1 LNSTSFH
8 IYNASA
14 GSGKT
19 YTLVKEYLKVLFLSS
34 SEDAYKRILA
44 ITFTNK
50 AVTEM
55 KSRIIDTLKDFSSE
69 NILES
74 PNRMFLDICDEVK
87 IEPKKLHNKSK
98 IILNSIIH
106 NYAAFDI
113 STIDKF
119 THKLIRSF
127 AHDLRLSMN
136 FEVELDTESLLNEA
150 VDRLIAKAGNEKNLT
165 KTLID
170 FALEKADND
179 KSWDVSLDFYKIAK
193 LLVNE
198 NDIPYIETLK
208 DKTLED
214 FKKLNTLLKEKIN
227 LSEDAIVEEAQNAL
241 TLILEAGLEFNDFS
255 GSYLPKY
262 FGNLTDKN
270 FNVNF
275 EAKWQEDADLVN
287 SLILYFENRRNK
299 E

>member
-1 LNSTSFH
+1 LNSATFH

-19 YTLVKEYLKVLFLSS
+19 YTLVKEYLKVLFSS
-34 SEDAYKRILA
+34 TAKDAYKRMLA

-50 AVTEM
+50 AVSEM
-55 KSRIIDTLKDFSSE
+55 KTRIIATLKRFSSE
-69 NILES
+69 NILENPDS
-74 PNRMFLDICDEVK
+74 MFIEICNELSIQGK
-87 IEPKKLHNKSK
+87 ALQIKSK

-136 FEVELDTESLLNEA
+136 FEVELDTDALLNEA
-150 VDRLIAKAGNEKNLT
+150 VDRLIAKAGSDNILT

-170 FALEKADND
+170 FAIEKTDDD

-193 LLVNE
+193 LLLNE
-198 NDIPYIETLK
+198 NDIPFIESLK
-208 DKTLED
+208 DRSLED
-214 FKKLNTLLKEKIN
+214 FSSLNILLKEKIKQV
-227 LSEDAIVEEAQNAL
+227 ETAIVKESKKAMA
-241 TLILEAGLEFNDFS
+241 LILEPGLDFNDFS
-255 GSYLPKY
+255 RS
-262 FGNLTDKN
+262 
-270 FNVNF
+270 
-275 EAKWQEDADLVN
+275 
-287 SLILYFENRRNK
+287 
-299 E
+299 